1 MRWKPIRLVVASQPT
16 LLIGAMGSGC
26 KGHLSSEETIGNG
39 EPNMNEPAAERIKRE
54 KDGLDVWTDILGY
67 ARTGFGNIPP
77 DDMDR
82 FKWYGLYTQRP
93 TEAQR
98 FMLRIRIPN
107 GIASSEQL
115 ETIGWISEVYA
126 QSSGDITTRQD
137 IQLHHIR
144 IEDVPHI
151 FSELEGVGLTT
162 QEACGDVVRNVVGC
176 PLAGVDD
183 EELLDASPLVKRVSE
198 LFLNNR
204 DFSNLPR
211 KFKISIS
218 GCAQRC
224 AQHEINDIGLVAV
237 TNEEGEVGFDLFVGG
252 GLGARPRLASK
263 LGVFIWYD
271 EVIEVVT
278 RIVEIFRDHGDRSD
292 RRKARLKFLVAKWG
306 PIRFREELERRL
318 GRQLQDHGGARVS
331 SRNRTHVGIGA
342 QRQKGRHYIGVAVT
356 AGRLKGSQMI
366 SLAGIAR
373 RYAASRIRFTNN
385 QNLILLDV
393 PKENLASVESAL
405 GELDLHSES
414 SQVRRGTIACTG
426 QQFCKLAVVETK
438 DRAIEVINHLEK
450 VAPGFDSE
458 IRISVT
464 GCVNSCAQYQICDIG
479 LVGVTGQVGG
489 REAQFFQIHLGGHV
503 GDNGAFGRKLSLRV
517 PVEETK
523 HYLARLI
530 RSFQAKRIDDES
542 FSQFVGR
549 HSAAELETLDQL
561 AELEEVLV

>member
-1 MRWKPIRLVVASQPT
+1 
-16 LLIGAMGSGC
+16 
-26 KGHLSSEETIGNG
+26 
-39 EPNMNEPAAERIKRE
+39 MNEPAAERIKRE
-54 KDGLDVWTDILGY
+54 KDGLDVFSDILGY
-67 ARTGFGNIPP
+67 ARTGFESIQP

-93 TEAQR
+93 VEDQR

-107 GIASSEQL
+107 GIVSSEQL
-115 ETIGWISEVYA
+115 ETIGWLSEFYA

-137 IQLHHIR
+137 IQLHHLR

-151 FSELEGVGLTT
+151 LSELEGVNLTT

-183 EELLDASPLVKRVSE
+183 EELVDASPLVNRVTE

-218 GCAQRC
+218 GCLQRC

-237 TNEEGEVGFDLFVGG
+237 TNDEGEVGFDLFVGG
-252 GLGARPRLASK
+252 GLGARPRLASQ

-278 RIVEIFRDHGDRSD
+278 RIVEIFRDHGDRTD
-292 RRKARLKFLVAKWG
+292 RRKARLKFLLAKWG
-306 PIRFREELERRL
+306 PVRFREELERRL
-318 GRQLQDHGGARVS
+318 GRTLTNHNGSRVAS
-331 SRNRTHVGIGA
+331 SNRTHVGIGT
-342 QRQKGRHYIGVAVT
+342 QRQPGRHYIAVAVT
-356 AGRLKGSQMI
+356 AGKLKGSQMI
-366 SLAGIAR
+366 SLAGLAR
-373 RYAASRIRFTNN
+373 RYAAGRIRFTNN
-385 QNLILLDV
+385 QNLVILDV
-393 PKENLASVESAL
+393 PQENLEHVDSTL
-405 GELDLHSES
+405 RELDLQSTS
-414 SQVRRGTIACTG
+414 SPFRRGTIACTG
-426 QQFCKLAVVETK
+426 KRFCKLAVVETK
-438 DRAIEVINHLEK
+438 DRAIEIIEHLEK
-450 VAPGFDSE
+450 VAPGFQSE

-479 LVGVTGQVGG
+479 LVGVIGQVAGQ
-489 REAQFFQIHLGGHV
+489 EAHFFQVHLGGHI
-503 GDNGAFGRKLSLRV
+503 GDNGAFGRKLCHRV

-530 RSFQAKRIDDES
+530 RSFQLRRDGQET
-542 FSQFVGR
+542 FSQFIGR
-549 HSAAELETLDQL
+549 QSLAALETMHELT
-561 AELEEVLV
+561 ELEEVLV